1 MPFDRPP
8 SPASVSRL
16 KCFALHSLLF
26 RADLAWR
33 LAGLADSPAQHSGRS
48 ADTIGGVLHARFVH
62 VRRRRGG
69 PDAPSVAP

>member
-16 KCFALHSLLF
+16 KCFALHSLLL

-33 LAGLADSPAQHSGRS
+33 L
-48 ADTIGGVLHARFVH
+48 GGV
-62 VRRRRGG
+62 GG
-69 PDAPSVAP
+69 LVGAALRPLG